1 MQTLRF
7 FIFGLLSTIAFLSCG
22 KENDDPKTVIPI
34 EGKWVGKYS
43 ILSEPYNDHYS
54 FRFNETGI
62 LERLDISGE
71 KAGEGTWEFSNNN
84 TVVSGTYTMSPPAT
98 GTFSFVANFDTEL
111 GELDGTWGYDENEYN
126 GGYWYMSKV
135 D

>member
-7 FIFGLLSTIAFLSCG
+7 IIFGLLSIITLFSCSKESDDIKTI
-22 KENDDPKTVIPI
+22 IPI

-54 FRFNETGI
+54 FRFREAGI
-62 LERLDISGE
+62 LERLDVNGE

-84 TVVSGTYTMSPPAT
+84 EVVSGTYTMSLPAT

-111 GELDGTWGYDENEYN
+111 GELDGSWGYDEKEYG
-126 GGYWYMSKV
+126 GGYFYMSKV